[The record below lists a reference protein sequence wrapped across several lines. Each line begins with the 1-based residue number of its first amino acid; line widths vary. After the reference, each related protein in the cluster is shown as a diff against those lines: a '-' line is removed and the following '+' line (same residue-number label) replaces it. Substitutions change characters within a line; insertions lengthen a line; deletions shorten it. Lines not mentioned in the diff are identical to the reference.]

1 MPMILSRLDLFNGQ
15 RTGTLATRTPDDVE
29 SPPAEALDQAG
40 ADGEVLFDAH
50 DTQEVT
56 HAARGILPMVL
67 SLEVAGQGR
76 PTALDQHLDGVCGR

>member
-40 ADGEVLFDAH
+40 ADGDVLFDAGG
-50 DTQEVT
+50 TQEVT
-56 HAARGILPMVL
+56 VKTRVIKYPKGAIPYSAPISSVL
-67 SLEVAGQGR
+67 MA
-76 PTALDQHLDGVCGR
+76 